1 MASHL
6 KCTSLSNF
14 SQNKDTNNVDKLTRS
29 CRRSSRIADYYPSAR
44 ARPTSL
50 HSWQLDGLVPTAA
63 LLLGLD
69 NGRRAAIGRARA
81 LGSRGGQ
88 CWEPPR
94 ATWHQPYLTSNN
106 LSTTTPKYRSYHA
119 SPSCPVLDAHKLTLK
134 AQVNARHI
142 CSFSVFKHQLPSE

>member
-1 MASHL
+1 MLTNSPEAAVAPPGLWTTPHL
-6 KCTSLSNF
+6 
-14 SQNKDTNNVDKLTRS
+14 
-29 CRRSSRIADYYPSAR
+29 
-44 ARPTSL
+44 RPRSL

-106 LSTTTPKYRSYHA
+106 LSTTTPKYGSYHA

>member
-1 MASHL
+1 MLTTHPKL
-6 KCTSLSNF
+6 PSLL
-14 SQNKDTNNVDKLTRS
+14 QDCGLPICAHQVPGPR
-29 CRRSSRIADYYPSAR
+29 
-44 ARPTSL
+44 SL
-50 HSWQLDGLVPTAA
+50 HSSWQLDGLVPTAA

-88 CWEPPR
+88 CWELPR

-119 SPSCPVLDAHKLTLK
+119 SRSCPDLCTCTEAHIESLSQCK
-134 AQVNARHI
+134 AHLLFFCVQESTAFRINPPHRDHSTVKAY
-142 CSFSVFKHQLPSE
+142 

>member
-1 MASHL
+1 MLTNSPEAVVAPPGLWTTTHL
-6 KCTSLSNF
+6 
-14 SQNKDTNNVDKLTRS
+14 
-29 CRRSSRIADYYPSAR
+29 R
-44 ARPTSL
+44 APGPRSL

-106 LSTTTPKYRSYHA
+106 LSTTTPKYGSYHA
-119 SPSCPVLDAHKLTLK
+119 SCIKAHIESQSQCK
-134 AQVNARHI
+134 AHLF
-142 CSFSVFKHQLPSE
+142 CSVTVQASTAIRIKPPHRDHSTVKAY

>member
-1 MASHL
+1 ML
-6 KCTSLSNF
+6 
-14 SQNKDTNNVDKLTRS
+14 TNSPEAVVAPPGLWTT
-29 CRRSSRIADYYPSAR
+29 PHQR
-44 ARPTSL
+44 APGPRSL

-106 LSTTTPKYRSYHA
+106 LSTTTPKYGSYHA
-119 SPSCPVLDAHKLTLK
+119 SRSCPDPRTCIQAHIESQSQCK
-134 AQVNARHI
+134 AHLF
-142 CSFSVFKHQLPSE
+142 CSVTVQASTAIKTR

>member
-1 MASHL
+1 MLTNSPEAVVAPPGLWTTPHL
-6 KCTSLSNF
+6 
-14 SQNKDTNNVDKLTRS
+14 
-29 CRRSSRIADYYPSAR
+29 R
-44 ARPTSL
+44 APGPRSL

>member
-1 MASHL
+1 MLTTHPKL
-6 KCTSLSNF
+6 LSLL
-14 SQNKDTNNVDKLTRS
+14 QDCGLLPICAPR
-29 CRRSSRIADYYPSAR
+29 
-44 ARPTSL
+44 SL

-88 CWEPPR
+88 CWELPR

-106 LSTTTPKYRSYHA
+106 LSTTTPKYGSYHA
-119 SPSCPVLDAHKLTLK
+119 SRSCPDLCNCTQAHIESPSQCK
-134 AQVNARHI
+134 AHLL
-142 CSFSVFKHQLPSE
+142 FSVCKHQLPSE

>member
-1 MASHL
+1 MASHH
-6 KCTSLSNF
+6 KQTSLSNF
-14 SQNKDTNNVDKLTRS
+14 SQNEDTNNVDKLTRS
-29 CRRSSRIADYYPSAR
+29 CCRSSRIVDYSPSAR
-44 ARPTSL
+44 PRSL

-88 CWEPPR
+88 CWELPR

-106 LSTTTPKYRSYHA
+106 LSTTTPKYGSYHA
-119 SPSCPVLDAHKLTLK
+119 SRSCSDLDAIAHKLILK
-134 AQVNARHI
+134 AQVNARPI
-142 CSFSVFKHQLPSE
+142 CSVL

>member
-1 MASHL
+1 MTTHPKLS
-6 KCTSLSNF
+6 SLL
-14 SQNKDTNNVDKLTRS
+14 QDCGLLPICALR
-29 CRRSSRIADYYPSAR
+29 
-44 ARPTSL
+44 SL

-106 LSTTTPKYRSYHA
+106 LSTTTPKYGSYHA
-119 SPSCPVLDAHKLTLK
+119 SRSCPDLCTQAHIESQSQCK
-134 AQVNARHI
+134 AHMLFFCVQASTAFRINPPHRDHSTVKAY
-142 CSFSVFKHQLPSE
+142 